1 MVDRESVYTPHLENT
16 NIAEIACRVAHYH
29 LEGDGADA
37 VARIADAAGVSRYE
51 LCAAVLALELV
62 RHYHLLPH
70 PRLDASDSLT
80 HFDRKMP
87 VGSNAD
93 GSRHHVFLSYRR
105 HDSRDIAGLLKQC
118 GDANLGPDSVF
129 MDVFDMPYG
138 TSYATNIAA
147 VIQDCAALVLLV
159 TPEWFDADG
168 ASSWSRFQATT
179 DPVRLELEA
188 AHSNGIPV
196 VVLGTGGAAWDP
208 PSIVPSHI
216 RSLEIARQIV
226 LNNIAISVEDADA
239 VFTACQEISGGGL
252 EFLRLPDMDADTRL
266 HVRQLVLAVSHMMRV
281 LSSAS
286 GGRESL
292 LHAMAEDVDGTSLYS
307 ESMVSLWQRSFGRE
321 HVSAE
326 AETDGS
332 LYSFLCQ
339 LVTMVYTE
347 FTADRLEE
355 LAAEFDSD
363 DEKQLS
369 RAELLG
375 MSTPGLLHRSFQLHV
390 RGRRHLQ
397 WRGHIAQAER
407 VLRTLGAKQ
416 SFTKILFV
424 DSNCSSTPYLTRL
437 HDAMY
442 RQFGERYVCARV
454 AGDIEEINASLGII
468 LLPIG
473 HSGGKSDAIDIAGDV
488 LNADVPCIPL
498 VLPGEEFPD
507 LLTCSSV
514 YQAAYRFT
522 IFEMRDD
529 PLFASDMDRLV
540 NECRMATQLPQGF
553 SPVLVPETIPHGLAL
568 PIGTLLE
575 AAGII
580 SRFWLAYATER
591 HLIREHNVAA
601 LELAYPVVS
610 IWCQYFEIDT
620 AEAPDFSELR
630 ASLGLTNTD
639 RDEHA

>member
-1 MVDRESVYTPHLENT
+1 MADSESVYTPHLENT
-16 NIAEIACRVAHYH
+16 NIADIACRVAHYH
-29 LEGDGADA
+29 LEGDGADT
-37 VARIADAAGVSRYE
+37 VARVADAIGVSRYE
-51 LCAAVLALELV
+51 LCAAMLTLELI
-62 RHYHLLPH
+62 RHYHLIPH
-70 PRLDASDSLT
+70 QRLDAGDSLP

-105 HDSRDIAGLLKQC
+105 HESRDIAGLLKQC
-118 GDANLGPDSVF
+118 GDANFGQDSVF

-138 TSYATNIAA
+138 NSYATNIAA

-168 ASSWSRFQATT
+168 PSSWSRFQAET

-188 AHSNGIPV
+188 AQSSGIPV
-196 VVLGTGGAAWDP
+196 VVLRTGGAAWDP

-216 RSLEIARQIV
+216 RSLDIARQIV

-239 VFTACQEISGGGL
+239 VFAACQEVSGGSL

-266 HVRQLVLAVSHMMRV
+266 HVRQLVLAVSHMTRV

-292 LHAMAEDVDGTSLYS
+292 LHAMVGGVDGTSLYS
-307 ESMVSLWQRSFGRE
+307 EAMISLWQRSFGRGY
-321 HVSAE
+321 VSVE
-326 AETDGS
+326 PETDGS
-332 LYSFLCQ
+332 LHSFLCQ
-339 LVTMVYTE
+339 LVTTVYTE
-347 FTADRLEE
+347 FTTDCLEQ
-355 LAAEFDSD
+355 LASEYDSD

-369 RAELLG
+369 RAQVLG

-390 RGRRHLQ
+390 RSRRHLQ

-416 SFTKILFV
+416 SFSTILFV
-424 DSNCSSTPYLTRL
+424 DSACSSTPYLTRL

-442 RQFGERYVCARV
+442 RQFGDRYVRARV
-454 AGDIEEINASLGII
+454 ADDLEEVNASIGIV

-473 HSGGKSDAIDIAGDV
+473 HSGSESDALDIAGDV
-488 LNADVPCIPL
+488 LSAGGPCIPL
-498 VLPGEEFPD
+498 ILPGEEFPD
-507 LLTCSSV
+507 SLTCSPV

-529 PLFASDMDRLV
+529 PLFSSDIDRLV
-540 NECRMATQLPQGF
+540 SECRMATQLPQGF

-568 PIGTLLE
+568 PIGTLLD
-575 AAGII
+575 AANLI
-580 SRFWLAYATER
+580 SRFWLAYVAEPQ
-591 HLIREHNVAA
+591 LIREHNVAA

-610 IWCQYFEIDT
+610 SWCQYFEIDT
-620 AEAPDFSELR
+620 AEAPDLSEIR
-630 ASLGLTNTD
+630 ASLGLTNSD